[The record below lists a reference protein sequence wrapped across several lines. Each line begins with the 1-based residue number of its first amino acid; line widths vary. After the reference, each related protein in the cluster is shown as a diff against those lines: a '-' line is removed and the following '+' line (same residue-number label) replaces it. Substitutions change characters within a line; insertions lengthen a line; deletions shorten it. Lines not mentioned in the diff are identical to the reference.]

1 MNSPN
6 PAVSI
11 IVGTYNEDQEVFYP
25 YRFYDW
31 RKAVDFLKEKG
42 RWNNSLSIIEY
53 KDDTMVIKVGYT
65 RERLSV
71 VASKPML
78 RTIAKE
84 LQLWNEILAQD

>member
-1 MNSPN
+1 MNN
-6 PAVSI
+6 PEVSI
-11 IVGTYNEDQEVFYP
+11 IVGTYDESQELFYP

-42 RWNNSLSIIEY
+42 RWNNSLSILEY

-71 VASKPML
+71 VANKSLL
-78 RTIAKE
+78 RLIAKE
-84 LQLWNEILAQD
+84 LQLWNELLSLD

>member
-1 MNSPN
+1 MSHN
-6 PAVSI
+6 PEVSI
-11 IVGTYNEDQEVFYP
+11 IVGTYDENQEIFYP

-31 RKAVDFLKEKG
+31 RKAVEFLKEKG

-53 KDDTMVIKVGYT
+53 KDDTMVIKVWYT

-71 VASKPML
+71 VAEKPML
-78 RTIAKE
+78 RLIAKE

>member
-1 MNSPN
+1 MSHN
-6 PAVSI
+6 PEVSI
-11 IVGTYNEDQEVFYP
+11 IVGTYDENQEIFYP

-31 RKAVDFLKEKG
+31 RKAVEFLKEKG

-71 VASKPML
+71 VAEKPML
-78 RTIAKE
+78 RLIAKE